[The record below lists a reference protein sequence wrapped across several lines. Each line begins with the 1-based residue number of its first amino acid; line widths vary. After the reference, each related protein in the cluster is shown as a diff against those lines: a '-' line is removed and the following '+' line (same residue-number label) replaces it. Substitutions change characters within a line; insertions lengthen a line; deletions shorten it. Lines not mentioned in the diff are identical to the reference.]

1 MEWSHKM
8 SQSNVFVF
16 PGQGSQ
22 QLGMLAELAA
32 ENPIIEQTFAEASAV
47 LGYDLWLLVQNGPA
61 EELNQTDKTQPAL
74 LCSSVALWRLWQ
86 QKGAEQPAI
95 MAGHS
100 LGEYSALVCAG
111 ALGFTDAI
119 DLVRLR
125 GEYMQQAVPA
135 GTGAMAAILGL
146 ADELVEAACAQAQ
159 QGLGV
164 AAVNYNCP
172 GQVVIAG
179 EKDAVAR
186 AIENCKASG
195 AKRAIELPVSVPSHC
210 QLMKPAAEKL
220 AAKLQTVSLQM
231 PQIPVL
237 QNVTAREPQSVEQ
250 IKENLIAQ
258 LYSPVLWTASM
269 QAIVDTGVTRSI
281 ECGPGKVLSGLNK
294 KIHKPLILASLA
306 DAAGW
311 EKATS

>member
-1 MEWSHKM
+1 M
-8 SQSNVFVF
+8 SQSKVFVF

-22 QLGMLAELAA
+22 QIGMLSELAA
-32 ENPIIEQTFAEASAV
+32 DNSIIQETFAEASNV
-47 LGYDLWLLVQNGPA
+47 LGYDLWALVQDGPA
-61 EELNQTDKTQPAL
+61 EDLNQTDKTQPAL
-74 LCSSVALWRLWQ
+74 LCASVALWRLWL
-86 QKGAEQPAI
+86 QKGGEVPAV

-111 ALGFTDAI
+111 ALDFTQAI

-125 GEYMQQAVPA
+125 GEYMQAAVPA

-146 ADELVEAACAQAQ
+146 ADDQVELACTNSAQGA
-159 QGLGV
+159 V
-164 AAVNYNCP
+164 VSAVNYNCP

-179 EKDAVAR
+179 EKEAVAR
-186 AIENCKASG
+186 GMAAAKELG

-210 QLMKPAAEKL
+210 ELMRPAAEQLAQKL
-220 AAKLQTVSLQM
+220 SAIEVKM
-231 PQIPVL
+231 PSIAVV
-237 QNVTAREPQSVEQ
+237 QNVSAAVPENTQQ

-269 QAIVDTGVTRSI
+269 QAIVAQGVDTAI
-281 ECGPGKVLSGLNK
+281 ECGSGKVLSGLNK
-294 KIHKPLILASLA
+294 KIHKPLQVASLA
-306 DAAGW
+306 DLAGW

>member
-1 MEWSHKM
+1 M
-8 SQSNVFVF
+8 SQSTVFVF

-22 QLGMLAELAA
+22 QMGMLADLAVDN
-32 ENPIIEQTFAEASAV
+32 EIIQQTFAQASAV
-47 LGYDLWLLVQNGPA
+47 LGYDLWKLVQEGPV
-61 EELNQTDKTQPAL
+61 EDLNQTDRTQPAL
-74 LCSSVALWRLWQ
+74 LCAGVALWRLWLE
-86 QKGAEQPAI
+86 KGGTKPQM

-111 ALGFTDAI
+111 VIGFDDAI

-125 GEYMQQAVPA
+125 GEYMQEAVPA

-146 ADELVEAACAQAQ
+146 SDELVESSCNAAQ
-159 QGLGV
+159 QGAV
-164 AAVNYNCP
+164 VSAVNFNCP

-179 EKDAVAR
+179 EKAAVAR
-186 AIENCKASG
+186 AIENCKSNG

-210 QLMKPAAEKL
+210 RLMKPAAEKL
-220 AAKLQTVSLQM
+220 AEKLKTIDFSM
-231 PQIPVL
+231 PEIAVI
-237 QNVTAREPQSVEQ
+237 QNVSAQEPKNVEE

-269 QAIVDTGVTRSI
+269 QLIVAKGVERSV

-294 KIHKPLILASLA
+294 KIHKPLVLLSLA
-306 DAAGW
+306 DSAGW
-311 EKATS
+311 EKAFS